1 MQVISGAGKEFQE
14 RGDMYVV
21 LGATGNTGAAAV
33 KALIAKGEK
42 VRAVGRD
49 AAKITRMFGDGAEA
63 FSADVTD
70 TAALTRAFSG
80 AAAVYAMIPPQVNAP
95 DFLARASRI
104 SNAITEDDKTT

>member
-1 MQVISGAGKEFQE
+1 
-14 RGDMYVV
+14 MYAV

-63 FSADVTD
+63 FGADVTD
-70 TAALTRAFSG
+70 AAALTRAFSG
-80 AAAVYAMIPPQVNAP
+80 ATAVYAMIPPQVNAP
-95 DFLARASRI
+95 DFLAMVTESATRLPTRSKHPVSR
-104 SNAITEDDKTT
+104 TWFC